1 MRNILV
7 TRQLRYIY
15 AIQNVA
21 RRKTS
26 LEYWFKNC
34 KILKIR
40 FTDCRPL
47 FSQYSM
53 EKMED
58 ILHRRDHT
66 VITFLGGGGGGKG
79 AGCFAFSSTCVLSV
93 LVSFFFILVSLTD
106 NDL

>member
-66 VITFLGGGGGGKG
+66 VITFFWRGGGAGVGGRELV
-79 AGCFAFSSTCVLSV
+79 ALCFLQLVCCQSW
-93 LVSFFFILVSLTD
+93 LVSSSSWCH
-106 NDL
+106 